1 MHRKPY
7 MADGSGRKSDPPMGI
22 GCGLKSFGEM
32 PQSEAVRKFR
42 AALFSSWNLTAAMC
56 LMGTWLKSYMKSE
69 L

>member
-32 PQSEAVRKFR
+32 PQSEAVRNIR
-42 AALFSSWNLTAAMC
+42 AALFLI
-56 LMGTWLKSYMKSE
+56 GTI
-69 L
+69 